1 MRRVLP
7 VVVVSVL
14 AAASVSADRRQAPA
28 GTPPQPA
35 PVASHAVA
43 PLTADAQNALVARYC
58 ATCHSDRAKA
68 GGLSLARFDASAH
81 VASGELT
88 EKIIKKLRAG
98 MMPPAGSTRP
108 DATTMAGMV
117 NALESAM
124 DVAAVADARPG
135 WRPFQRLNRA
145 EYGAAVRDLLG
156 LDIDVS
162 AYLPAD
168 TISAGFDNVA
178 DVQNFSPQLLQGY
191 LRAASQISRLAVGDR
206 QASATSATFKIEH
219 SRSQMAHAP
228 GTPMGT
234 RGGHSVV
241 HVFPADGDY
250 VIKASMVYAALG
262 GLFGR
267 TPLLA
272 MGFTEQVDVS
282 VDGQRVALLDVSPAM
297 TETDF
302 GQNKGQNGMEL
313 RTAPI
318 HIAAGP
324 HRISAAFIQR
334 LDGPVDDLLAPI
346 ENTAEGGDGY
356 GTTTLPHM
364 RDLTI
369 VGPVAVT
376 GVSNTISRRQVFTCR
391 PTTAREEEPCAAA
404 IIKDLTGRAYRGKHT
419 PQATADAMRF
429 YLEGRRTGDFEEGI
443 RMALQ
448 SILVS
453 PLFVFRLER
462 GPAAGTDGAY
472 RIADEDLASRLS
484 FFLWGTGPDAELV
497 KAAQAGT
504 LRTSA
509 QIERQVRRMLADP
522 RATALSTRFAS
533 QWLRLQ
539 DLDALR
545 PEFTEYPLFDEALR
559 DAMRRE
565 TQLFVESIVRE
576 DRSVLDLLTADY
588 SFVNERLAR
597 HYGITS
603 VNGPAFQRVTLPP
616 YRRGLLGQGSILTL
630 TSVANRTSPVLRGK
644 WVMEVL
650 LGTPPPPPPPD
661 VPALDESATA
671 SAEGKR
677 LTTRQRMEEHRK
689 SPACTSCHKVIDPL
703 GLALDNFDVTG
714 AWRTKE
720 NQVPVDSGGVLYDG
734 TPMAGPAGLQA
745 ALLAHRDMVL
755 RSFTENLMT
764 YALGRRLEYT
774 DMPAVRAVVTGAG
787 KADHKLSAYVLAVVN
802 SPAFRMSAPEPARTV
817 TTTAGA
823 PAGRQ

>member
-7 VVVVSVL
+7 VIVVSVL
-14 AAASVSADRRQAPA
+14 AAATVSANRRQASAGPA
-28 GTPPQPA
+28 HPP
-35 PVASHAVA
+35 PVASHAA
-43 PLTADAQNALVARYC
+43 PALSADAQNALVARYC

-98 MMPPAGSTRP
+98 MMPPAGSARP
-108 DATTMAGMV
+108 EASALAAMVTALETAMDAT
-117 NALESAM
+117 
-124 DVAAVADARPG
+124 AVAGTRAG

-145 EYGAAVRDLLG
+145 EYAAAVRDLLG

-162 AYLPAD
+162 AFLPAD

-219 SRSQMAHAP
+219 GRSQMAHAP

-313 RTAPI
+313 RTTPI

-364 RDLTI
+364 RDMTI
-369 VGPVAVT
+369 VGPIAVT
-376 GVSNTISRRQVFTCR
+376 GVSTTISRRQVFTCR
-391 PTTAREEEPCAAA
+391 PTTAREEEPCVAA
-404 IIKDLTGRAYRGKHT
+404 IIKDLTGRAYRGKQT
-419 PQATADAMRF
+419 PQAIADAMRF
-429 YLEGRRTGDFEEGI
+429 YLEGRRNGDFEDGI

-448 SILVS
+448 SILMS

-462 GPAAGTDGAY
+462 GPAAGTIGAY

-504 LRTSA
+504 LRTTA

-522 RATALSTRFAS
+522 RAAALSTRFAS

-545 PEFTEYPLFDEALR
+545 PEFTEYPLFDESLR

-565 TQLFVESIVRE
+565 THLFVESIVRE

-597 HYGITS
+597 HYGIAS
-603 VNGPAFQRVTLPP
+603 VNGPVFQRVTLPP

-720 NQVPVDSGGVLYDG
+720 NHVPVDSGGVLYDG

-774 DMPAVRAVVTGAG
+774 DMPAVRAIVNGAG
-787 KADHKLSAYVLAVVN
+787 KADYKLSAFVLGVVN
-802 SPAFRMSAPEPARTV
+802 SPAFRMSAPEPARPV
-817 TTTAGA
+817 TTTSGA
-823 PAGRQ
+823 SAGRQ

>member
-7 VVVVSVL
+7 VVLVSVL
-14 AAASVSADRRQAPA
+14 AVAGVSADRPQAPR
-28 GTPPQPA
+28 TPPAPPAA
-35 PVASHAVA
+35 PVASHAPETLSV
-43 PLTADAQNALVARYC
+43 DAQNALVGRYC
-58 ATCHSDRAKA
+58 ATCHSDRGKA
-68 GGLSLARFDASAH
+68 GGLTLAHFDAAKH
-81 VASGELT
+81 VENGELT

-98 MMPPAGSTRP
+98 MMPPAGAARP
-108 DATTMAGMV
+108 DPAAVTAMVAT
-117 NALESAM
+117 LETAM
-124 DVAAVADARPG
+124 DTAAAAAPRPG

-145 EYGAAVRDLLG
+145 EYAAAVRDLLG
-156 LDIDVS
+156 LDVDVS

-178 DVQNFSPQLLQGY
+178 DVQNFSAQLMQGY

-228 GTPMGT
+228 GTPIGT
-234 RGGHSVV
+234 RGGLSVV
-241 HVFPADGDY
+241 HVFPADGEY
-250 VIKASMVYAALG
+250 VLKASMVYAALG

-272 MGFTEQVDVS
+272 MGFKEQVDVS
-282 VDGQRVALLDVSPAM
+282 IDGERVALLDVSPAM

-318 HIAAGP
+318 HITAGP
-324 HRISAAFIQR
+324 HRISAAFLQR

-364 RDLTI
+364 RDMTI
-369 VGPVAVT
+369 VGPVSVT
-376 GVSNTISRRQVFTCR
+376 GVSDTVSRRRVFICR
-391 PTTAREEEPCAAA
+391 PTTVLEEEPCAAR
-404 IIKDLTGRAYRGKHT
+404 IVKDLVTRAYRGKGT
-419 PQATADAMRF
+419 AQGTADAMRF
-429 YLEGRRTGDFEEGI
+429 YLDGRRTGDFEDGI
-443 RMALQ
+443 RLALQ
-448 SILVS
+448 SVLVS

-462 GPAAGTDGAY
+462 TPATAAPDAPY
-472 RIADEDLASRLS
+472 RIADDDLASRLS
-484 FFLWGTGPDAELV
+484 FFIWGTGPDAPLMA
-497 KAAQAGT
+497 AAQAGQ
-504 LRTSA
+504 LRTAA
-509 QIERQVRRMLADP
+509 QIEAQVRRMLADR
-522 RATALSTRFAS
+522 RAEALSTRFAS

-539 DLDALR
+539 DLDGLR
-545 PEFTEYPLFDEALR
+545 PEFTEYPLFDELLR

-565 TQLFVESIVRE
+565 TQLFFDSIVRE
-576 DRSVLDLLTADY
+576 DRSVLDLLRADY

-597 HYGITS
+597 HYGIAG
-603 VNGPAFQRVTLPP
+603 VNGPAFTRVTLPP
-616 YRRGLLGQGSILTL
+616 YRRGLLGQASILTL

-661 VPALDESATA
+661 VPALDESVTA
-671 SAEGKR
+671 SAAGKR

-714 AWRTKE
+714 AWRLKE
-720 NQVPVDSGGVLYDG
+720 NQVPVDSQGDLYDG
-734 TPMAGPAGLQA
+734 TKMVGPSGLQA
-745 ALLAHRDMVL
+745 ALLAHSDMVL

-774 DMPAVRAVVTGAG
+774 DMPAVRAVVNGAA
-787 KADHKLSAYVLAVVN
+787 KADYRLSAFILGVAN
-802 SPAFRMSAPEPARTV
+802 SQAFRMSTSEGSRAV
-817 TTTAGA
+817 TTAA
-823 PAGRQ
+823 AQQ

>member
-7 VVVVSVL
+7 VVLVTVFASAPAL
-14 AAASVSADRRQAPA
+14 ADRAARPPATPGRTAPAASH
-28 GTPPQPA
+28 TPPLS
-35 PVASHAVA
+35 V
-43 PLTADAQNALVARYC
+43 DAQNALVGRYC
-58 ATCHSDRAKA
+58 ATCHSERAKA
-68 GGLSLARFDASAH
+68 GGLSLARFDAARH
-81 VASGELT
+81 VEQGELS
-88 EKIIKKLRAG
+88 EKMIRKLRAG
-98 MMPPAGSTRP
+98 MMPPAGAARPEP
-108 DATTMAGMV
+108 DAIAGMV
-117 NALESAM
+117 AAMEAAM
-124 DVAAVADARPG
+124 DTAAAATPRPR

-145 EYGAAVRDLLG
+145 EYAAAVRDLIG
-156 LDIDVS
+156 LDVDVS

-178 DVQNFSPQLLQGY
+178 DVQSFSPQLMQGY
-191 LRAASQISRLAVGDR
+191 LRAASQISRLAIGDR

-219 SRSQMAHAP
+219 GRSQMAHAE
-228 GTPMGT
+228 GTPIGT
-234 RGGHSVV
+234 RGGVAV
-241 HVFPADGDY
+241 DYVFPADGEY

-272 MGFTEQVDVS
+272 MGFKEQVDVS
-282 VDGQRVALLDVSPAM
+282 IDGQRVALLDVSPAM

-313 RTAPI
+313 RTGPI
-318 HIAAGP
+318 HVGAGP
-324 HRISAAFIQR
+324 HRVSAAFVQR

-364 RDLTI
+364 RDMTI
-369 VGPVAVT
+369 VGPMKVT
-376 GVSNTISRRQVFTCR
+376 GVSDTISRRRVFTCR
-391 PTTAREEEPCAAA
+391 PTTVVEEEPCAAR
-404 IIKDLTGRAYRGKHT
+404 ILKDLTTRAYRGKAT
-419 PQATADAMRF
+419 PQALTDAMRF

-448 SILVS
+448 SVLVS

-462 GPAAGTDGAY
+462 APSGAAPDTPY
-472 RIADEDLASRLS
+472 VIADEDLASRLS
-484 FFLWGTGPDAELV
+484 FFLWGTAPDAPLIQ
-497 KAAQAGT
+497 AAQAGQ
-504 LRTSA
+504 LRTA
-509 QIERQVRRMLADP
+509 AGLERQVRRMLAD
-522 RATALSTRFAS
+522 RRSEALATRFAS

-539 DLDALR
+539 DLDGLR
-545 PEFTEYPLFDEALR
+545 PEFTEYPLFDESLR

-565 TQLFVESIVRE
+565 TVLFFDSIVRG
-576 DRSVLDLLTADY
+576 DRHVLDLLRADY

-597 HYGITS
+597 HYGIPH
-603 VNGPAFQRVTLPP
+603 VNGPNFTRVTLPP
-616 YRRGLLGQGSILTL
+616 YRRGLLGQSSILTL

-661 VPALDESATA
+661 VPALDESVTATA
-671 SAEGKR
+671 AGKF

-689 SPACTSCHKVIDPL
+689 SPSCTSCHRVIDPL

-720 NQVPVDSGGVLYDG
+720 NSMPVDAQGDLYDG
-734 TPMAGPAGLQA
+734 TKMDGPTGLLE
-745 ALLAHRDMVL
+745 ALLKHGDLVL
-755 RSFTENLMT
+755 HSFTENLMT

-774 DMPAVRAVVTGAG
+774 DMPAVRAVVNGAAR
-787 KADHKLSAYVLAVVN
+787 ADHRFSAYVLGVVN
-802 SPAFRMSAPEPARTV
+802 SQAFRMSTTPLPAAAP
-817 TTTAGA
+817 TAG
-823 PAGRQ
+823 GSR

>member
-7 VVVVSVL
+7 GVLVSVL
-14 AAASVSADRRQAPA
+14 AGVALSADRAQPPRTPA
-28 GTPPQPA
+28 RRSATSHA
-35 PVASHAVA
+35 TPVASHDTLPGAG
-43 PLTADAQNALVARYC
+43 AQNAIVTRYC

-68 GGLSLARFDASAH
+68 GGLTLAAYD
-81 VASGELT
+81 VAAAVQHGELT
-88 EKIIKKLRAG
+88 EKIVKKLRAG
-98 MMPPAGSTRP
+98 MMPPAGAPRP
-108 DATTMAGMV
+108 EPAALAAMV
-117 NALESAM
+117 TALETAM
-124 DVAAVADARPG
+124 DRAAAAAPRPG

-145 EYGAAVRDLLG
+145 EYAAAVRDLVG
-156 LDIDVS
+156 LDIDAS

-178 DVQNFSPQLLQGY
+178 DVQTFSPQLMQGY
-191 LRAASQISRLAVGDR
+191 LRAASQVSRLAIGDR
-206 QASATSATFKIEH
+206 QAGATSATFKIEH
-219 SRSQMAHAP
+219 GRSQMVQAA

-282 VDGQRVALLDVSPAM
+282 IDGQRVALLDVSPAM

-318 HIAAGP
+318 HVTAGP
-324 HRISAAFIQR
+324 HRVSAAFVQR

-364 RDLTI
+364 RDMTI
-369 VGPVAVT
+369 VGPMAVT
-376 GVSNTISRRQVFTCR
+376 GVSDTVSRRRVFICR
-391 PTTAREEEPCAAA
+391 PTTVVEEEPCAAS
-404 IIKDLTGRAYRGKHT
+404 IVKDLTARAYRGKAT
-419 PQATADAMRF
+419 PQSVADAMRF
-429 YLEGRRTGDFEEGI
+429 YLEGRREGDFEEGI
-443 RMALQ
+443 RRALQ

-462 GPAAGTDGAY
+462 AAPAGTGTY
-472 RIADEDLASRLS
+472 RVADDDLASRLS
-484 FFLWGTGPDAELV
+484 FFLWGTGPDAPLV
-497 KAAQAGT
+497 AAAQAGQ
-504 LRTSA
+504 LRTPA
-509 QIERQVRRMLADP
+509 QIEAQVRRMLADQ
-522 RATALSTRFAS
+522 RSAALATRFAS

-539 DLDALR
+539 DLDGLR
-545 PEFTEYPLFDEALR
+545 PEFTEYPLFDETLR

-565 TQLFVESIVRE
+565 TQLFVDSLVRE
-576 DRSVLDLLTADY
+576 DRSALDLLTADY

-603 VNGPAFQRVTLPP
+603 VNGPAFERVTLPP
-616 YRRGLLGQGSILTL
+616 YRRGLLGQASILTL

-689 SPACTSCHKVIDPL
+689 SPACTSCHRVIDPL

-720 NQVPVDSGGVLYDG
+720 NQVAVDSGGVLYDG
-734 TPMAGPAGLQA
+734 TEMQGPAGLRA
-745 ALLAHRDMVL
+745 ALVAHSDMVL
-755 RSFTENLMT
+755 RSFTENLLT
-764 YALGRRLEYT
+764 YALGRRLDYT
-774 DMPAVRAVVTGAG
+774 DMPAVRAIVNGAA
-787 KADHKLSAYVLAVVN
+787 KADHKVSAYVLGVVN
-802 SPAFRMSAPEPARTV
+802 SQAFRMSQAESKV
-817 TTTAGA
+817 TS
-823 PAGRQ
+823 Q